1 MVNSSTLLTALQN
14 FLGQRKV
21 DPETLTAEPMVLA
34 MLDWFRFVSIEGV
47 ERGSPADVLIY
58 RYAGWSEGCA
68 TGFKLSLLRR
78 VTERTASG
86 ETTEW
91 FAGITLLF
99 DPARYAATEGFST
112 VSTDWPSLEAFLHA
126 IESSPAYR
134 MSRTSTPMS
143 VVVESGGMR

>member
-1 MVNSSTLLTALQN
+1 MVNSSTLLSALQS

-21 DPETLTAEPMVLA
+21 DPEQLTAEPMVLT
-34 MLDWFRFVSIEGV
+34 MLDWFRFVSMEGAK
-47 ERGSPADVLIY
+47 RGSPDDVLVY
-58 RYAGWSEGCA
+58 RYGGWSEGCA

-78 VTERTASG
+78 VTERS
-86 ETTEW
+86 ETGAVTEW

-99 DPARYAATEGFST
+99 DPAKYAATDPFRT
-112 VSTDWPSLEAFLHA
+112 VSTDWPSIEAFLHA

-134 MSRTSTPMS
+134 MSRTSTPMG